1 MFAPGTNGLCKEERL
16 CGKTTVAALL
26 KNGHWGGTTHIKY
39 CWAPREEGAE
49 FSRIMTAVPK
59 KFFKRAVKRNLLK
72 RRLREAYRTQK
83 ALAVSPVD
91 VMFVYNSPEV
101 AEYAAIRT
109 EIAAILGKISKS
121 L

>member
-1 MFAPGTNGLCKEERL
+1 MYTPGTNCLCKEERL

-49 FSRIMTAVPK
+49 FSRIMTGVPK

-72 RRLREAYRTQK
+72 RRMREAYRTQK
-83 ALAVSPVD
+83 SLAASPVD
-91 VMFVYNSPEV
+91 VMFVYNSPVV
-101 AEYAAIRT
+101 AEYDTICK
-109 EIAAILGKISKS
+109 EIAAILSKISKS